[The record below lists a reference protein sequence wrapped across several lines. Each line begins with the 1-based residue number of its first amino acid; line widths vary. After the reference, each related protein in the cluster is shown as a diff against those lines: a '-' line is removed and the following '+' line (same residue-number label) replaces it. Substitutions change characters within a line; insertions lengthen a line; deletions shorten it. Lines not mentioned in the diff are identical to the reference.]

1 MLVRVRCC
9 AIAVLLSW
17 AACTGIAPDPQA
29 ADATRLPVV
38 ELTQEQREAV
48 IRDESAAIL
57 AVSRQGYANAR
68 RLAERVLAV
77 EPRSARAPAP

>member
-57 AVSRQGYANAR
+57 AVW
-68 RLAERVLAV
+68 AEMYLDGSA
-77 EPRSARAPAP
+77 EPNLISPEPSA